1 MKIHIYFTLN
11 RVTEDHLR
19 GKRVVVIDVL
29 RAGTTIATAM
39 ANGCRE
45 IIPAESVEAATALAT
60 NIDRTSVFLCGER
73 EGKLID
79 GFDLGNSPR
88 EYKEK
93 IIKDKNIVF
102 VSTNGSAALVK
113 SRFATVAVVCAFVN
127 VGSVTDYLL
136 QDRGDLLILC
146 AGNQGRFSL
155 EDAVCSGTLL
165 AGIQSRLDEE
175 IDLNDS
181 AVAAETLYKK
191 HAKRIKALLRNCD
204 HGRYLTE
211 IDFAKD
217 LPVCA
222 EVDTLNVVP
231 VMREGRITRGQI
243 REQLPA
249 EE

>member
-11 RVTEDHLR
+11 RVTEDQLR
-19 GKRVVVIDVL
+19 GKRVVVIDIL
-29 RAGTTIATAM
+29 RTCTTIATAF

-60 NIDRTSVFLCGER
+60 DIDRKSVFLCGER

-93 IIKDKNIVF
+93 TVKDKNVIF

-113 SRFATVAVVCAFVN
+113 SRFAAISVVCAFVN
-127 VGSVTDYLL
+127 VTAVTDYLVKG
-136 QDRGDLLILC
+136 DGDLYILC

-155 EDAVCSGTLL
+155 EDAVCSGMLLNGLQSTL
-165 AGIQSRLDEE
+165 GNNFE
-175 IDLNDS
+175 LNDS
-181 AVAAETLYKK
+181 AVAAEVLLKK
-191 HAKRIKALLRNCD
+191 YAKRIKALLRNCD

-211 IDFAKD
+211 LGYSKD

-222 EVDTLNVVP
+222 EIDALQVVP
-231 VMREGRITRGQI
+231 IMREGRITK
-243 REQLPA
+243 A
-249 EE
+249 EEGVLFNF